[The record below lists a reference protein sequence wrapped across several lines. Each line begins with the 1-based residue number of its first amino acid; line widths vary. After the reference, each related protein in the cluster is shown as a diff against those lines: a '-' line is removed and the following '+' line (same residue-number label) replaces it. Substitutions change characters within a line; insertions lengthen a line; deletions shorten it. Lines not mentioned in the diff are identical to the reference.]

1 MLCNNAALLSLVTV
15 TAVFGRKF
23 ALMVLPEMSGL
34 AQSDPT
40 KAASHGDGDTQQPT
54 FLMNFRGGNDSPSVA
69 LAGPIPHLR
78 LGPF

>member
-34 AQSDPT
+34 P
-40 KAASHGDGDTQQPT
+40 KATPPKLLPMATATHNNP
-54 FLMNFRGGNDSPSVA
+54 PS
-69 LAGPIPHLR
+69 
-78 LGPF
+78 